1 MKLTIHQTDTV
12 LLAQIKNHNQINKS
26 LLENDVHMTKKK
38 TPTELTIY
46 FAHMTILQLKK
57 VAKKKKKIYS
67 HFQTCP
73 QDRGWVGMTLQG
85 STTQSDKGCLC
96 HELYQ
101 PDSSSQ
107 LDTPHRLTGLLCCR
121 SNQVGTWSRKWIY
134 HNGFQRALQLCIQ
147 VDSWGSCCCPQGST
161 RGTRRG

>member
-57 VAKKKKKIYS
+57 VAKKK
-67 HFQTCP
+67 
-73 QDRGWVGMTLQG
+73 
-85 STTQSDKGCLC
+85 
-96 HELYQ
+96 
-101 PDSSSQ
+101 
-107 LDTPHRLTGLLCCR
+107 
-121 SNQVGTWSRKWIY
+121 
-134 HNGFQRALQLCIQ
+134 
-147 VDSWGSCCCPQGST
+147 
-161 RGTRRG
+161 